1 MSSKEEIEGLIR
13 QLAEARA
20 VLASLEYETNRE
32 QEKLMDDNQRLRA
45 ERDKARTESLEAR
58 MALRDTEAKLA
69 KAIEAI
75 GEMFEFW
82 REHDG
87 GDSAELWI
95 KEWVTKH
102 ADLKA

>member
-1 MSSKEEIEGLIR
+1 MISEEEIE
-13 QLAEARA
+13 
-20 VLASLEYETNRE
+20 
-32 QEKLMDDNQRLRA
+32 RLVS
-45 ERDKARTESLEAR
+45 ERGRARTEALEAR